1 MGKINGMHKVLK
13 DLRGKSV
20 PIIGVIEGEIKFKK
34 TSQIFIILSVVGEK
48 YDFQKKGWWIW
59 FF

>member
-48 YDFQKKGWWIW
+48 KGW
-59 FF
+59 

>member
-1 MGKINGMHKVLK
+1 MVPVPMHNLCYSN
-13 DLRGKSV
+13 LRGENVPV

-48 YDFQKKGWWIW
+48 YYFQKKGW
-59 FF
+59 